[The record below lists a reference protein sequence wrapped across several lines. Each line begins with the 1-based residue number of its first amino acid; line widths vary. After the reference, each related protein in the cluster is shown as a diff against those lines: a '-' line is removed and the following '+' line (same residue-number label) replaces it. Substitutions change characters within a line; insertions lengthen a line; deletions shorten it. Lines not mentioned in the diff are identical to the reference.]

1 MAVFELRS
9 PLTAEERQYKRKLIF
24 RDLLALL
31 SLFVI
36 TAVLAVATYFLFN
49 SFSRRRQVLAA
60 RWLGRGESAMA
71 SGRPQQA
78 VDAYR
83 SALEYDPGR
92 RDTEIKLAMA
102 LSAAGRPEEAVS
114 YFNTLLE
121 SEPGNGLINLELARL
136 AVKQGNQSHAVDYY
150 QRALDGRWQGDG
162 YERRQAVRLEL
173 ARYLIN
179 QKDYAKAH
187 TQLLV
192 AAGNAPDDPKVK
204 LEIARLMEEAQD
216 PTEAFEIY
224 RNIAERKTCPI
235 EALEGA
241 GRVAFALGHFQLALV
256 YLEKVLSHPDFA
268 SQPEPVQAGNR
279 GLLAATI
286 HVLNLFPGTDL
297 PAKERAKR
305 VLHAAEVAKGRL
317 EACSM
322 NTHASPAS
330 LADLASRWQQVP
342 SKLTSLALT
351 QDPQMEQTIMNLVF
365 DTEKQTATACGAPD
379 GEDAFLLKLSQSALG
394 EEPQ

>member
-24 RDLLALL
+24 RDLVALL

-36 TAVLAVATYFLFN
+36 TAALAVATYFLFN
-49 SFSRRRQVLAA
+49 SFSRRRQSLAE
-60 RWLGRGESAMA
+60 RWLERGELAM
-71 SGRPQQA
+71 SNGHPQQA

-102 LSAAGRPEEAVS
+102 LSAAGRAEEAVS

-136 AVKQGNQSHAVDYY
+136 AVKQGNKSRAVEYY

-162 YERRQAVRLEL
+162 YERRRAVRLEL
-173 ARYLIN
+173 VRYLIDR
-179 QKDYAKAH
+179 KDYPKAR

-192 AAGNAPDDPKVK
+192 AEGNAPDDPKVK

-216 PTEAFEIY
+216 PADALEIY
-224 RNIAERKTCPI
+224 RNMAERKPCPI

-241 GRVAFALGHFQLALV
+241 GRVAFALGHFQLALA
-256 YLEKVLSHPDFA
+256 YIEKALSHPDFA
-268 SQPEPVQAGNR
+268 SQPESVQTSNR
-279 GLLAATI
+279 ELLAATGR
-286 HVLNLFPGTDL
+286 VLDLFPGTDL
-297 PAKERAKR
+297 PAKERALR

-322 NTHASPAS
+322 NTHATPAS
-330 LADLASRWQQVP
+330 LADLASKWQQVP
-342 SKLTSLALT
+342 PRLTPLALAR
-351 QDPQMEQTIMNLVF
+351 DPQMEQTIMNLVF
-365 DTEKQTATACGAPD
+365 DTEKQTVTACGAPG
-379 GEDAFLLKLSQSALG
+379 GEDALLLKLAQSPLG
-394 EEPQ
+394 VEPQ